1 MNQIV
6 KVVDGIKFT
15 LTEESAAGAE
25 QARVTLTDLAEAL
38 GYADKHGLKQLADRN
53 RELVNEFGVVHTVS
67 VTVPGRF
74 GQVVEEP
81 TYNPDQAAYLALSSE
96 TAVGRACRVRIIKAY
111 KALLAEYAKLV
122 MPKPMS
128 ALDLLEAQC
137 RALRDIESRQLEQ
150 EKVQASHADQLATIT
165 DAVSELLTSDSERR
179 ELEENAIVE
188 LKQLPAS
195 SVCAPG
201 KTLRALINECVR
213 QYATRN
219 GGGKSYREA
228 WNKLYSELFYRCSFN
243 AKVRA
248 KNSGKDKLDEVENAG
263 LLEQLYAIALDVLAA
278 GAK

>member
-38 GYADKHGLKQLADRN
+38 GYERKSTLGELADRH
-53 RELVNEFGVVHTVS
+53 RENLNEFDTIRTVS
-67 VTVPGRF
+67 IVSGFGRVT
-74 GQVVEEP
+74 EEP
-81 TYNPDQAAYLALSSE
+81 TYNVDQAAYLALSSE

-165 DAVSELLTSDSERR
+165 DAVSELLTSDAERR
-179 ELEENAIVE
+179 DLEENAIVE